1 MLEKNKKSFKPRFK
15 SRYTISKP
23 LTSKIAVDTVAIL
36 MDLWQYSEWTQDAI
50 LRAVNNMPSI
60 DYVLLATYGWNGSM
74 SGRERKQGIYNSYLR
89 ETILKPT
96 IELIPYLDDSENSIT
111 MHPQT
116 PEGKEKVI
124 KEELEKLHSWIQYKK
139 VIMMGGAYG
148 LCLHNRPFGI
158 NNLAKYYRDNDL
170 KTKIYIN
177 PSAISLPNLTIMKND
192 NRPADLIQSEILT
205 NAGPGDNALLKKV
218 ISLPPK
224 ELKRIYSSVD
234 GKPLV
239 AHLNYKI
246 LDRAKDWFP
255 SEIDNQAVFLY
266 KTLPELQKT
275 II

>member
-111 MHPQT
+111 MYPQT

>member
-218 ISLPPK
+218 INLPPK